1 MVFRHLL
8 HDESQAGRVRAPRHS
23 ASISLGQE
31 QHVVHNPCQAV
42 QFFQIGGQHF
52 MQIETGWTAQCQFIA
67 GEQCGQWRT
76 KLMGHISIESLQLG
90 VGLIEPAQQSI
101 ELLHQRSQ
109 LSRLARTVQS
119 LVKVVRRQGFHLT
132 GQSAH
137 GRKPDVDD
145 RQTA

>member
-1 MVFRHLL
+1 
-8 HDESQAGRVRAPRHS
+8 
-23 ASISLGQE
+23 
-31 QHVVHNPCQAV
+31 
-42 QFFQIGGQHF
+42 
-52 MQIETGWTAQCQFIA
+52 
-67 GEQCGQWRT
+67 
-76 KLMGHISIESLQLG
+76 MGHISIESLQLG

-119 LVKVVRRQGFHLT
+119 LVKVVRRQGLHLT